1 MSHDLPDLTLLLQL
15 GQRLP
20 SEAAVDLEAVNQGS
34 DRDQA
39 VGLDILVELLLGGLV
54 EDNGV
59 VGLVLDCSNPS
70 DRVRFPFP
78 QNQRAQRTL
87 ALGPLLLLLL
97 AAGRCWCLFTKG

>member
-1 MSHDLPDLTLLLQL
+1 MPNDLPNLPLLLQL

-34 DRDQA
+34 HRDQA

-59 VGLVLDCSNPS
+59 VGLVLDYRN
-70 DRVRFPFP
+70 RQIEFRIPFP
-78 QNQRAQRTL
+78 
-87 ALGPLLLLLL
+87 
-97 AAGRCWCLFTKG
+97 